1 MAASPFHDPAVAAG
15 YEDWY
20 ESPWGRLADEL
31 ETALIL
37 ELLAPLAPPA
47 TVLDAGCGTGHFA
60 AVLAER
66 GYRVVGVDPAAP
78 MLARARQRVP
88 VARADGLRLPFAN
101 ASFDAALSVSVLEFS
116 DEPEAHLAELR
127 RVARERVVVL
137 TLNPRS
143 YLGLRRR
150 LAGWKGHPV
159 FRSVRPHPRGRL
171 AAGALSERGVLFLP
185 PSLAA
190 RIPDV
195 ERRLARTNAPG
206 AGIAGWAWPSRDPIE
221 GESPQAES

>member
-1 MAASPFHDPAVAAG
+1 VAASPFDDPAVAAG

-20 ESPWGRLADEL
+20 ETPWGRLADEL

-37 ELLAPLAPPA
+37 ELLGPVRPHA

-60 AVLAER
+60 AALAAR

-88 VARADGLRLPFAN
+88 VARADGLRLPFAD
-101 ASFDAALSVSVLEFS
+101 ASFDAALSVSVLEFT
-116 DEPEAHLAELR
+116 DQPEAHLAELR

-159 FRSVRPHPRGRL
+159 FRNVRPHARGDL
-171 AAGALSERGVLFLP
+171 SVAAESERRGGVLFLP
-185 PSLAA
+185 PILAA
-190 RIPDV
+190 RLPTL
-195 ERRLARTNAPG
+195 ERRLARTSLPG
-206 AGIAGWAWPSRDPIE
+206 AGLAGWAWPLE
-221 GESPQAES
+221 T